1 MQQKN
6 LETLSI
12 DNLLENCL
20 SEEDNNEDKKGH

>member
-1 MQQKN
+1 MDLKSKCAAKRK

-20 SEEDNNEDKKGH
+20 SEED